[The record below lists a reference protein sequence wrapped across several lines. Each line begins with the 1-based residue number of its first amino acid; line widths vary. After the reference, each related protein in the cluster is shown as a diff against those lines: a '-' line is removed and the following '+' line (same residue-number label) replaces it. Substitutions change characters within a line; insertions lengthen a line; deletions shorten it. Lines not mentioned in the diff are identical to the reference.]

1 MKIITLLVAIT
12 IPLVANSLP
21 SEKRKNGPL
30 IQEALS
36 PVQVSLQ
43 ESSAVFYN
51 NETSKAFLYGTVVSD
66 DGLIVTKASEIEEVE
81 SYYVRVGTK
90 KFRDPIVVARND
102 VWDVMMIKIKA
113 LGLKPVDFSQT
124 KDLSHGTW
132 VVSNGATERRFRRPR
147 AGIISANKRE
157 IPGGSPAVL
166 GVGLKEDDGDLSVD
180 SVTEG
185 SGAAMADLKKGDKL
199 LKVDGSDI
207 KNRDDLIAYLKEK
220 SPGDKIKLTLTR
232 GDKELLLEV
241 ELMARHK
248 LYGQEKTR
256 NDQLS
261 GGEAQQSSRR
271 TGFPMVL
278 QHETMLNRKTVGGP
292 VFTLDNQF
300 VGMNIAAVNRV
311 EAFAIPGKELSDL
324 VLELKKN
331 SLK

>member
-102 VWDVMMIKIKA
+102 VWDVMMIRIKA
-113 LGLKPVDFSQT
+113 VGLKPVDFSQT

-166 GVGLKEDDGDLSVD
+166 GVGLKEEDGDLSVD

-232 GDKELLLEV
+232 GDKELILEV

-292 VFTLDNQF
+292 IFTLDNQF

-324 VLELKKN
+324 VLELQKTP
-331 SLK
+331 

>member
-102 VWDVMMIKIKA
+102 VWDVMMIRIKA
-113 LGLKPVDFSQT
+113 VGLKPVDFSQT

-166 GVGLKEDDGDLSVD
+166 GVGLKEEDGDLSVD
-180 SVTEG
+180 SVTED

-232 GDKELLLEV
+232 GDKELILEV

-248 LYGQEKTR
+248 L
-256 NDQLS
+256 
-261 GGEAQQSSRR
+261 
-271 TGFPMVL
+271 
-278 QHETMLNRKTVGGP
+278 
-292 VFTLDNQF
+292 
-300 VGMNIAAVNRV
+300 
-311 EAFAIPGKELSDL
+311 
-324 VLELKKN
+324 
-331 SLK
+331 

>member
-36 PVQVSLQ
+36 PIQVSLQ

-90 KFRDPIVVARND
+90 KFRDPVVVARND
-102 VWDVMMIKIKA
+102 VWDVMMIRIKA
-113 LGLKPVDFSQT
+113 VGLKPVDFSQT

-166 GVGLKEDDGDLSVD
+166 GVGLKEEDGDLSVD

-232 GDKELLLEV
+232 GDKELILEV

-292 VFTLDNQF
+292 IFTLDNQF

-324 VLELKKN
+324 VLELQKTP
-331 SLK
+331 

>member
-12 IPLVANSLP
+12 SPLVANSLP

-66 DGLIVTKASEIEEVE
+66 DGLILTKASEIEEVE

-324 VLELKKN
+324 VLELKKTP
-331 SLK
+331 

>member
-1 MKIITLLVAIT
+1 MKIITLILAVAL
-12 IPLVANSLP
+12 PLAANSLP

-30 IQEALS
+30 VQDALS

-43 ESSAVFYN
+43 ESSAVFYS

-66 DGLIVTKASEIEEVE
+66 DGLIMTKASEIEEVE

-90 KFRDPIVVARND
+90 KFRNPVVVARND
-102 VWDVMMIKIKA
+102 VWDVMMVKIEA
-113 LGLKPVDFSQT
+113 EGLKPVDFSQA
-124 KDLSHGTW
+124 KDLAHGTW

-166 GVGLKEDDGDLSVD
+166 GVGLKEKDGDLLVGEI
-180 SVTEG
+180 TED
-185 SGAAMADLKKGDKL
+185 SGAADAGLKEGDKL

-207 KNRDDLIAYLKEK
+207 KNRDGLVAYLKEK
-220 SPGDKIKLTLTR
+220 STGDKIKLTLIR
-232 GDKELLLEV
+232 GKEEMTLEV

-248 LYGQEKTR
+248 LYGNGTTR

-261 GGEAQQSSRR
+261 GGEAQQSARR
-271 TGFPMVL
+271 TGFPMVM
-278 QHETMLNRKTVGGP
+278 QHETMLNKNTVGGP

-311 EAFAIPGKELSDL
+311 EAFAIPGKELSQI
-324 VLELKKN
+324 VAELKK
-331 SLK
+331 SL

>member
-43 ESSAVFYN
+43 ESSAVFYS

-102 VWDVMMIKIKA
+102 VWDVMMIRIKA
-113 LGLKPVDFSQT
+113 VGLKPVDFSQT

-166 GVGLKEDDGDLSVD
+166 GVGLKEEDGDLSVD

-232 GDKELLLEV
+232 GDKELILEV

-292 VFTLDNQF
+292 IFTLDNQF

-324 VLELKKN
+324 VLELQKTP
-331 SLK
+331 

>member
-43 ESSAVFYN
+43 ESSAVFYD

-166 GVGLKEDDGDLSVD
+166 GVGLKEDDGDLFVD

-207 KNRDDLIAYLKEK
+207 RNRDDLIAYLKEK

>member
-1 MKIITLLVAIT
+1 MKIITLILAVAL
-12 IPLVANSLP
+12 PLAANSLP

-30 IQEALS
+30 VQDALS

-43 ESSAVFYN
+43 ESSAVFYS

-66 DGLIVTKASEIEEVE
+66 DGLIMTKASEIEEVE

-90 KFRDPIVVARND
+90 KFRNPVVVARND
-102 VWDVMMIKIKA
+102 VWDVMMVKIEA
-113 LGLKPVDFSQT
+113 EGLKPVDFSQA
-124 KDLSHGTW
+124 KDLAHGTW

-166 GVGLKEDDGDLSVD
+166 GVGLKEKDGDLLVGEI
-180 SVTEG
+180 TED
-185 SGAAMADLKKGDKL
+185 SGAADAGLKEGDKL

-207 KNRDDLIAYLKEK
+207 KNRDGLVAYLKEK
-220 SPGDKIKLTLTR
+220 SPGDKIKLTLIR
-232 GDKELLLEV
+232 GKEEMTLEV

-248 LYGQEKTR
+248 LYGNGTTR

-261 GGEAQQSSRR
+261 GGEAQQSARR
-271 TGFPMVL
+271 TGFPMVM
-278 QHETMLNRKTVGGP
+278 QHETMLNKNTVGGP

-311 EAFAIPGKELSDL
+311 EAFAIPGKELSQI
-324 VLELKKN
+324 VAELKK
-331 SLK
+331 SL

>member
-157 IPGGSPAVL
+157 IPGGLPAVL

-324 VLELKKN
+324 VLELKKTP
-331 SLK
+331 

>member
-1 MKIITLLVAIT
+1 MKIITFLLAVSL
-12 IPLVANSLP
+12 PLGANSLP

-30 IQEALS
+30 VQDALS

-43 ESSAVFYN
+43 ESSAVFYS

-66 DGLIVTKASEIEEVE
+66 DGLIMTKSSEIEEVE
-81 SYYVRVGTK
+81 SYYVRVGTN
-90 KFRDPIVVARND
+90 KFRNPVVVARND
-102 VWDVMMIKIKA
+102 VWDVMMVKIEA
-113 LGLKPVDFSQT
+113 EGLKPVDFSQA
-124 KDLSHGTW
+124 KDLAHGTW

-166 GVGLKEDDGDLSVD
+166 GVGLTEKDGDLLVGEI
-180 SVTEG
+180 TED
-185 SGAAMADLKKGDKL
+185 SGAADAGLKEGDKL

-207 KNRDDLIAYLKEK
+207 KDRDGLVTYLKEK
-220 SPGDKIKLTLTR
+220 SPGDKIKLTLVR
-232 GDKELLLEV
+232 GEEEMTLEV

-248 LYGQEKTR
+248 LYGKGTTR

-261 GGEAQQSSRR
+261 GGPNQQSARR

-278 QHETMLNRKTVGGP
+278 QHETMLNRYTVGGP
-292 VFTLDNQF
+292 IFTLDNQF

-311 EAFAIPGKELSDL
+311 EAFAIPGKELSEIVAD
-324 VLELKKN
+324 LKK
-331 SLK
+331 SL

>member
-1 MKIITLLVAIT
+1 MRILIFIFAFLL
-12 IPLVANSLP
+12 PLAANSLP

-30 IQEALS
+30 IQDALS
-36 PVQVSLQ
+36 PIQVSLQ

-66 DGLIVTKASEIEEVE
+66 DGLIMTKASEIEEVE
-81 SYYVRVGTK
+81 SYYVRVGSK

-102 VWDVMMIKIKA
+102 VWDVMMIKIVA
-113 LGLKPVDFSQT
+113 QGLKPVDFSQA

-166 GVGLKEDDGDLSVD
+166 GVGLKEQDGDLFID
-180 SVTEG
+180 NVTED
-185 SGAAMADLKKGDKL
+185 SGAALAGLKKGDKL

-207 KNRDDLIAYLKEK
+207 RDRDDLITYLKEK
-220 SPGDKIKLTLTR
+220 SPGDKIKLVLTR
-232 GDKELLLEV
+232 GSEELNLEV

-248 LYGQEKTR
+248 LYGKGATR

-261 GGEAQQSSRR
+261 GGEAQQSARR

-278 QHETMLNRKTVGGP
+278 QHETMLNRNTVGGP
-292 VFTLDNQF
+292 VFTLNNQF

-311 EAFAIPGKELSDL
+311 EAFAIPGQELS
-324 VLELKKN
+324 ELLAELRKEP
-331 SLK
+331 

>member
-12 IPLVANSLP
+12 IPLGANSLP

-324 VLELKKN
+324 VLELKKTP
-331 SLK
+331 

>member
-43 ESSAVFYN
+43 ESSAVFYD

-166 GVGLKEDDGDLSVD
+166 GVGLKEDDGDLFVD

-207 KNRDDLIAYLKEK
+207 RNRDDLIAYLKEK

-324 VLELKKN
+324 VLELKKTP
-331 SLK
+331 

>member
-1 MKIITLLVAIT
+1 MKIITFLLVVSL
-12 IPLVANSLP
+12 PLAANSLP

-30 IQEALS
+30 VQDALS

-43 ESSAVFYN
+43 ESSAVFYS

-66 DGLIVTKASEIEEVE
+66 DGLIMTKASELEEVE

-90 KFRDPIVVARND
+90 KFRDPVVVARDD
-102 VWDVMMIKIKA
+102 VWDVLMIKIEA
-113 LGLKPVDFSQT
+113 GDLKPVDLSQA
-124 KDLSHGTW
+124 KDLAHGTW
-132 VVSNGATERRFRRPR
+132 VVSNGATERRYRRPR

-166 GVGLKEDDGDLSVD
+166 GVVLKDKDDDLLVGEITEDSGAASAGLKE
-180 SVTEG
+180 
-185 SGAAMADLKKGDKL
+185 GDKL
-199 LKVDGSDI
+199 LKVDGSGI
-207 KNRDDLIAYLKEK
+207 KGRDGLVAYLKGK

-232 GDKELLLEV
+232 GDKEMTLEV

-248 LYGQEKTR
+248 LYGQSKTR

-261 GGEAQQSSRR
+261 GGDAQQSARR

-278 QHETMLNRKTVGGP
+278 QHETMLNRNTVGGP

-311 EAFAIPGKELSDL
+311 EAFAIPGKELSEI
-324 VLELKKN
+324 VTELKK
-331 SLK
+331 SL

>member
-36 PVQVSLQ
+36 PVQISLQ
-43 ESSAVFYN
+43 ESSAVFYD

-166 GVGLKEDDGDLSVD
+166 GVGLKEDDGDLFVD

-207 KNRDDLIAYLKEK
+207 RNRDDLIAYLKEK

>member
-1 MKIITLLVAIT
+1 MKILTFLLSVSLHLA
-12 IPLVANSLP
+12 ANSLP

-30 IQEALS
+30 VQDALS

-43 ESSAVFYN
+43 ESSAVFYS

-66 DGLIVTKASEIEEVE
+66 DGLIMTKASEIEEVE

-90 KFRDPIVVARND
+90 KYRDPVVVARND
-102 VWDVMMIKIKA
+102 IWDVMMIKIDA
-113 LGLKPVDFSQT
+113 EGLKPVDFSQAR
-124 KDLSHGTW
+124 DLAHGTW

-166 GVGLKEDDGDLSVD
+166 GVGLKEEGGNLLVGQI
-180 SVTEG
+180 TED
-185 SGAAMADLKKGDKL
+185 SGAAKAGLKEGDKL

-207 KNRDDLIAYLKEK
+207 KDRDGLIAYLKDK

-232 GDKELLLEV
+232 GEEELTLEV

-248 LYGQEKTR
+248 LYGQGKTR

-261 GGEAQQSSRR
+261 GGEAQQSARR

-278 QHETMLNRKTVGGP
+278 QHETMLNRNTVGGP

-311 EAFAIPGKELSDL
+311 EAFAIPGKELSEI
-324 VLELKKN
+324 VAELKK
-331 SLK
+331 SL

>member
-30 IQEALS
+30 IQDALS

-113 LGLKPVDFSQT
+113 VGLKPVDFSQT

-166 GVGLKEDDGDLSVD
+166 GVGLKEEDGDLSVD
-180 SVTEG
+180 SVTED
-185 SGAAMADLKKGDKL
+185 SGAAMAQLKKGDKL

-232 GDKELLLEV
+232 GDKELILEV

-324 VLELKKN
+324 VLELKKIP
-331 SLK
+331 